1 MPARPAATPRT
12 PVDAGACGAGA
23 TTCLRCGVGAELAW
37 WLVTRG
43 LLEEVVPARL
53 LRCAERLGRATA
65 RSTLA
70 TDSAR
75 TTGAT
80 ASFGFRFGLA
90 LTTPVNPISPNVGE
104 TTAAREEVAVETATA
119 SSAGVA
125 AAADAP
131 AAGAAA
137 AGAAAGSACL
147 FTGDADAGRANEA
160 TRPPATASAAET
172 LPIGLAERETA
183 DDSAQ
188 AGLGAPGARWR
199 PGVGLGTCVDLSRR
213 LRGELS
219 GSGGRYAPGPRAGR
233 PRPQGCPVADV
244 RVGFTPRS
252 AVRRPG
258 SGSPAPAKRMCEL
271 SGTW

>member
-80 ASFGFRFGLA
+80 AGFGFGLA

-137 AGAAAGSACL
+137 ADAPAAGAPAAGAAAAGAAAGSACL

-160 TRPPATASAAET
+160 TRP
-172 LPIGLAERETA
+172 
-183 DDSAQ
+183 
-188 AGLGAPGARWR
+188 
-199 PGVGLGTCVDLSRR
+199 
-213 LRGELS
+213 
-219 GSGGRYAPGPRAGR
+219 
-233 PRPQGCPVADV
+233 
-244 RVGFTPRS
+244 
-252 AVRRPG
+252 
-258 SGSPAPAKRMCEL
+258 
-271 SGTW
+271 

>member
-80 ASFGFRFGLA
+80 AGFGFGFGFGFGLA
-90 LTTPVNPISPNVGE
+90 LTTPVNP
-104 TTAAREEVAVETATA
+104 
-119 SSAGVA
+119 
-125 AAADAP
+125 
-131 AAGAAA
+131 
-137 AGAAAGSACL
+137 
-147 FTGDADAGRANEA
+147 
-160 TRPPATASAAET
+160 
-172 LPIGLAERETA
+172 
-183 DDSAQ
+183 
-188 AGLGAPGARWR
+188 
-199 PGVGLGTCVDLSRR
+199 
-213 LRGELS
+213 
-219 GSGGRYAPGPRAGR
+219 
-233 PRPQGCPVADV
+233 
-244 RVGFTPRS
+244 
-252 AVRRPG
+252 
-258 SGSPAPAKRMCEL
+258 
-271 SGTW
+271 